1 MRKSPKLSQ
10 TSVVRQQ
17 SGQDKEKEPIM
28 NYYLEVL
35 KKYAVFSGRARRKEY
50 WMFVLFNLVIITVL
64 ILIDSLM
71 GTFSPQAGL
80 GLLSGLYSL
89 AVLLPSIAVTV
100 RRLHDTGRSG
110 WWILL
115 GLIPIIGGIV
125 LLIFMVLNSEPG
137 ANQYGP
143 NPKDVIA
150 SASAPA

>member
-1 MRKSPKLSQ
+1 
-10 TSVVRQQ
+10 
-17 SGQDKEKEPIM
+17 M

-50 WMFVLFNLVIITVL
+50 WMFLLLNLIITFVL

-71 GTFSPQAGL
+71 GTLSPQAGL
-80 GLLSGLYSL
+80 GVLSGLYSL

-110 WWILL
+110 GGILI

-125 LLIFMVLNSEPG
+125 LLIFMVLDSEPG